1 MKNHIEL
8 RFNFLKLITVVVL
21 FFPQFQKF
29 IGLAFE
35 QLMTVAVTVLLFL
48 FFFKDKYHTV
58 FLSVVVSLIFLIIFL
73 IDLFRSINFLII
85 NDFFEIIKPFS
96 FFIYFFAGYS
106 LLNKTEKTE
115 YFLWLMSLFY
125 FIAILGIIEALF
137 PPIGNII
144 SLLYKDG
151 RYVLKGKAVFSFI
164 SPYCLAT
171 ILVLPI
177 FYYFLL
183 FFAEKKIRNL
193 FYFTVCLLAMFLTQS
208 KTVFLGF
215 VLTFLI
221 MLITIFRSK
230 WLIGRKVLLK
240 ISVGVIIIVI
250 ILIPI
255 IISVAERKFSY
266 LYSGLKVFFNSL
278 NGFDILKILNAQ
290 PSTKIRFEQLRFAME
305 NQDSIPLIGVAIGKK
320 VLMPE
325 SFYALYLYR
334 TGIIGIAIHCLM
346 VYFAAKRSYFSAKY
360 VSKKNQTHFNIK
372 LSCLYYALFIFFI
385 SLTFSYF
392 SAAVTDQTRV
402 AFFFYIFLGH
412 LYSLDKNS
420 SYKNK
425 YVFEVNK

>member
-1 MKNHIEL
+1 M
-8 RFNFLKLITVVVL
+8 
-21 FFPQFQKF
+21 
-29 IGLAFE
+29 
-35 QLMTVAVTVLLFL
+35 
-48 FFFKDKYHTV
+48 
-58 FLSVVVSLIFLIIFL
+58 
-73 IDLFRSINFLII
+73 
-85 NDFFEIIKPFS
+85 
-96 FFIYFFAGYS
+96 
-106 LLNKTEKTE
+106 
-115 YFLWLMSLFY
+115 
-125 FIAILGIIEALF
+125 
-137 PPIGNII
+137 
-144 SLLYKDG
+144 
-151 RYVLKGKAVFSFI
+151 
-164 SPYCLAT
+164 
-171 ILVLPI
+171 
-177 FYYFLL
+177 
-183 FFAEKKIRNL
+183 
-193 FYFTVCLLAMFLTQS
+193 
-208 KTVFLGF
+208 
-215 VLTFLI
+215 
-221 MLITIFRSK
+221 

-334 TGIIGIAIHCLM
+334 TGSIGIAIHCLM

>member
-35 QLMTVAVTVLLFL
+35 QLMTVAITVLLFL

-58 FLSVVVSLIFLIIFL
+58 FSSVFVSLVFLIIFL
-73 IDLFRSINFLII
+73 IDLLRSIDFLII

-106 LLNKTEKTE
+106 LLNEIEKTE

-230 WLIGRKVLLK
+230 CGLL
-240 ISVGVIIIVI
+240 
-250 ILIPI
+250 
-255 IISVAERKFSY
+255 AERY
-266 LYSGLKVFFNSL
+266 
-278 NGFDILKILNAQ
+278 
-290 PSTKIRFEQLRFAME
+290 
-305 NQDSIPLIGVAIGKK
+305 
-320 VLMPE
+320 
-325 SFYALYLYR
+325 
-334 TGIIGIAIHCLM
+334 C
-346 VYFAAKRSYFSAKY
+346 
-360 VSKKNQTHFNIK
+360 
-372 LSCLYYALFIFFI
+372 
-385 SLTFSYF
+385 
-392 SAAVTDQTRV
+392 
-402 AFFFYIFLGH
+402 
-412 LYSLDKNS
+412 
-420 SYKNK
+420 
-425 YVFEVNK
+425 